1 MRMLAGIFA
10 LALWATSAVA
20 DANAKANEL
29 FVEAV
34 QLWKRAEAVEG
45 DELTQLWK
53 QLDLLKQVEANLDS
67 IVSDYPSSN
76 LAVQLVIGAV
86 GPLEVGQVE
95 ASLEELR
102 ASINCLSAP
111 LDCALARYGNDRF
124 AHCRAWGTPQIGGP
138 FTLVSETGETVT
150 DKDVIDQPTL
160 LYFGY
165 TFCPDVCPLDT
176 VRNAAAVDI
185 LEERGQMVKP
195 VFISIDP
202 DRDTPQV
209 VADFT
214 AKLHPRMLGLTG
226 SPEQV
231 KVVSKAY
238 RIFYQ
243 KLNSEDEYYLV
254 DHSTFT
260 YLTLP
265 EHGFVD
271 FFRRD
276 ISPKDM
282 ADRVG
287 CFLDAM

>member
-1 MRMLAGIFA
+1 MQDAQKSDAKQMTRLYAIAAGVAVVAMLAVVYVLG
-10 LALWATSAVA
+10 TG
-20 DANAKANEL
+20 
-29 FVEAV
+29 
-34 QLWKRAEAVEG
+34 RGG
-45 DELTQLWK
+45 D
-53 QLDLLKQVEANLDS
+53 
-67 IVSDYPSSN
+67 
-76 LAVQLVIGAV
+76 
-86 GPLEVGQVE
+86 
-95 ASLEELR
+95 
-102 ASINCLSAP
+102 
-111 LDCALARYGNDRF
+111 DRF
-124 AHCRAWGTPQIGGP
+124 AQCRAGQVAGGTSQIGGP
-138 FTLVSETGETVT
+138 FTLVSETGEIVT

-214 AKLHPRMLGLTG
+214 ANLHPRMLGLTG

-231 KVVSKAY
+231 KAVSQAY
-238 RIFYQ
+238 RTFYKKQ
-243 KLNSEDEYYLV
+243 DSEDEYYLV

-265 EHGFVD
+265 EHGFVE

-276 ISPKDM
+276 ISPEDM

-287 CFLDAM
+287 CFLDAT